1 MILSLRPLVGGGFF
15 VAFAQ
20 LCTFYYACAMLLHHV
35 VPLLVSVKSV
45 QLEQRRSGSVV
56 RDALYSLG
64 ERKRL
69 ASVQSVCVTPC
80 LGRSCLSNDNR
91 TVAEAC

>member
-1 MILSLRPLVGGGFF
+1 M
-15 VAFAQ
+15 AFAQ

-80 LGRSCLSNDNR
+80 LGVTGRSCLSNDNS
-91 TVAEAC
+91 TVAVAC